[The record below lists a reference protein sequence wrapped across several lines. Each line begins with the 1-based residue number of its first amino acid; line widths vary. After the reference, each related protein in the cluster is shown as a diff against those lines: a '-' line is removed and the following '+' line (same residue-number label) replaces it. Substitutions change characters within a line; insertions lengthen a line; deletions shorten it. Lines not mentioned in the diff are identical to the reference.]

1 MKKIAS
7 AITVSLLAAAAAFG
21 AEALKPEKLTVGENF
36 ENPVGYSLEDLSFSW
51 QLPLIRQGIKQS
63 AYQIVVTKGEDASSE
78 VVWDSGKVE
87 SSDSV
92 NVPYGGKPL
101 ESRERLY
108 WRVKIWDENGEPS
121 IVSDTAFFEAGL
133 LSNSEWKGKWIS
145 TSEPVSVKATFKNI
159 TNPNQSNQKGVPPT
173 YLRKDFDAKRGIE
186 KARLYVTCRGI
197 FQFYINGKKVGDDF
211 WGTGWTNYH
220 KRIQANTYDVTD
232 MLRSGSNAMG
242 ALLGDGWYSGRI
254 GWQHVTGYYGKKPE
268 ILAQLEITYSD
279 GTKDVITTDETWKS
293 SFGPITSADIYDGEQ
308 YDARLEMPGW
318 NDRKFDD
325 SAWKPVAVSEVGDI
339 PSLDPR
345 RNQPIVVKDEL
356 VAVSVNEIA
365 PGTFIFDMGQNM
377 VGWPRIKIPG
387 SPDREIKI
395 RYAEMLNQDG
405 TLYTDSYRS
414 ARSTDYYTSAS
425 RGTNVWEPTLT
436 FHGFRYVELSGFPKG
451 VKPSTDW
458 VTGIVLYNDMPMT
471 GSFASSK
478 PKVNL
483 LQSNIQWG
491 QRGNF
496 FSVPTDCPQRDERL
510 GWLGDAQA
518 FVSTAAFNMNVS
530 AFFTKWTLDM
540 RDAQGPEGYFPHVAP
555 DVLTGGGAAAW
566 ADAGVICPWEV
577 YLAYGNEKILRQNYD
592 AMKKWVD
599 FQKNTSNNLIR
610 PDEGFG
616 DWLQPNGRHPVSDA
630 PKNLIG
636 TAYFVYTA
644 DIVSK
649 VAKILGHE
657 EDSKAYAKL
666 ANEVREAFN
675 REFVSGDGTVKSDSQ
690 TVYLLALG
698 FNILPEEMQAKAMQ
712 KFVAALERDNMHLNT
727 GFVGTPLLNL
737 VLTKFGRMD
746 LAYRLL
752 NNETYPSWIYPINQG
767 ATTMWERWNSYSHE
781 NGFGPA
787 NMNSFN
793 HYAYGA
799 VGHWMYKDIAGLWLD
814 ESKPGYKNII
824 FAPKPGGGL
833 TFAAASHETP
843 YGLAS
848 SSWKLS
854 DGVFEWTVRIPAN
867 ATGTLVFPTA
877 KADAIRINGFPIASD
892 KYEVKEGTVI
902 MRDVPSGN
910 YEILFKN

>member
-1 MKKIAS
+1 
-7 AITVSLLAAAAAFG
+7 
-21 AEALKPEKLTVGENF
+21 
-36 ENPVGYSLEDLSFSW
+36 
-51 QLPLIRQGIKQS
+51 
-63 AYQIVVTKGEDASSE
+63 
-78 VVWDSGKVE
+78 
-87 SSDSV
+87 
-92 NVPYGGKPL
+92 
-101 ESRERLY
+101 
-108 WRVKIWDENGEPS
+108 
-121 IVSDTAFFEAGL
+121 
-133 LSNSEWKGKWIS
+133 
-145 TSEPVSVKATFKNI
+145 
-159 TNPNQSNQKGVPPT
+159 
-173 YLRKDFDAKRGIE
+173 
-186 KARLYVTCRGI
+186 
-197 FQFYINGKKVGDDF
+197 
-211 WGTGWTNYH
+211 
-220 KRIQANTYDVTD
+220 
-232 MLRSGSNAMG
+232 
-242 ALLGDGWYSGRI
+242 
-254 GWQHVTGYYGKKPE
+254 
-268 ILAQLEITYSD
+268 
-279 GTKDVITTDETWKS
+279 
-293 SFGPITSADIYDGEQ
+293 
-308 YDARLEMPGW
+308 
-318 NDRKFDD
+318 
-325 SAWKPVAVSEVGDI
+325 
-339 PSLDPR
+339 
-345 RNQPIVVKDEL
+345 
-356 VAVSVNEIA
+356 
-365 PGTFIFDMGQNM
+365 
-377 VGWPRIKIPG
+377 
-387 SPDREIKI
+387 
-395 RYAEMLNQDG
+395 
-405 TLYTDSYRS
+405 
-414 ARSTDYYTSAS
+414 
-425 RGTNVWEPTLT
+425 
-436 FHGFRYVELSGFPKG
+436 
-451 VKPSTDW
+451 
-458 VTGIVLYNDMPMT
+458 
-471 GSFASSK
+471 
-478 PKVNL
+478 
-483 LQSNIQWG
+483 
-491 QRGNF
+491 
-496 FSVPTDCPQRDERL
+496 
-510 GWLGDAQA
+510 
-518 FVSTAAFNMNVS
+518 MNVS

-540 RDAQGPEGYFPHVAP
+540 RDAQGPGGYLPHVAP

-675 REFVSGDGTVKSDSQ
+675 REFVSGDGTVKSDCQ

-781 NGFGPA
+781 NGFGDA
-787 NMNSFN
+787 GMNSFN

-799 VGHWMYKDIAGLWLD
+799 VGHWMYKDVAGLWLD

-877 KADAIRINGFPIASD
+877 KAEAIRINGFP
-892 KYEVKEGTVI
+892 TVSYTHL
-902 MRDVPSGN
+902 RAH
-910 YEILFKN
+910 ET